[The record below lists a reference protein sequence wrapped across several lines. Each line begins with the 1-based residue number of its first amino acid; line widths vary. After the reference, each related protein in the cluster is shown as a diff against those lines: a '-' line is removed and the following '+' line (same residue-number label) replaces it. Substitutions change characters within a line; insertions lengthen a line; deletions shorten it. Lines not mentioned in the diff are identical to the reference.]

1 MLYSLKNDIITLLM
15 LKLRYCMYRLIGVI
29 TAMNKK
35 QVLRFIG
42 FMLCVVLLVGS
53 LTYVALQQPDFAQT
67 QDRLNKKKKFED
79 NTPNRCR
86 NGIFYS

>member
-1 MLYSLKNDIITLLM
+1 
-15 LKLRYCMYRLIGVI
+15 MYRLIGVI

-67 QDRLNKKKKFED
+67 QDRFDDFKKFED
-79 NTPNRCR
+79 NTVDV
-86 NGIFYS
+86 IFTGTSGDRKSVV